1 MSQSSIQNSAN
12 KPINIFNNIKM
23 GLNHQQSKNYV
34 CVEGSTDLNL
44 FRNFINTSKF
54 TIKPVNGKKNL
65 IDIMDLVSLDP
76 DFLSLKDKIF
86 GIADADFDHINN
98 LFTSRFSKNIYI
110 TDFHDI
116 EIMMIESQ
124 SLDSLICEFASQDNI
139 NINNNFVKLTRN
151 IIYDS
156 INQVGL
162 LRYINDINQFNLNFS
177 TIKIQ
182 NYATLNVVNNIE
194 SISVDV
200 DRLIDELCNRSSSY
214 SGNTT
219 TIKQSLASFQSHSF
233 NKLQLLSGHD
243 FTQMLAFYFINST
256 KFSNKSYNQE
266 NIESMLR
273 IGFHKAIFQPFTL
286 FSHLTSKSI
295 LK

>member
-1 MSQSSIQNSAN
+1 MRRMLTAKLNNST
-12 KPINIFNNIKM
+12 
-23 GLNHQQSKNYV
+23 GVLN
-34 CVEGSTDLNL
+34 
-44 FRNFINTSKF
+44 RF
-54 TIKPVNGKKNL
+54 TGV
-65 IDIMDLVSLDP
+65 
-76 DFLSLKDKIF
+76 LS
-86 GIADADFDHINN
+86 
-98 LFTSRFSKNIYI
+98 R
-110 TDFHDI
+110 
-116 EIMMIESQ
+116 
-124 SLDSLICEFASQDNI
+124 
-139 NINNNFVKLTRN
+139 R
-151 IIYDS
+151 
-156 INQVGL
+156 QV
-162 LRYINDINQFNLNFS
+162 
-177 TIKIQ
+177 
-182 NYATLNVVNNIE
+182 NIE